1 MGDIMTSQSSGG
13 NSTNA
18 LLDSALLDSAKQI
31 EHKIKLKWTEH
42 LRSKW

>member
-18 LLDSALLDSAKQI
+18 LLDSAKQI
-31 EHKIKLKWTEH
+31 KHKIKLKWTEH